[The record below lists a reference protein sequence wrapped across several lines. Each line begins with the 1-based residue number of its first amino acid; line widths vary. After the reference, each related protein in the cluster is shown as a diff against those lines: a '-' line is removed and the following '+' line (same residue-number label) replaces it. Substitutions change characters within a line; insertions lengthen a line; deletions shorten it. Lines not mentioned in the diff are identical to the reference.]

1 MRAPVEYV
9 TAAYRMLDLPK
20 GPTSEKQ
27 VRGALAATRLMGE
40 TPLAPPA
47 PKGWPDTSE
56 AWSGPD
62 AVLTRVEWAQRVGQ
76 AMPAGI
82 DATAIAEMG
91 MGPLVQPETKTV
103 MARAASQS
111 DALAF
116 LIASPEFQ
124 RR

>member
-1 MRAPVEYV
+1 
-9 TAAYRMLDLPK
+9 
-20 GPTSEKQ
+20 
-27 VRGALAATRLMGE
+27 MGE

-76 AMPAGI
+76 SMPPGI
-82 DATAIAEMG
+82 DSAAIAEMG
-91 MGPLVQPETKTV
+91 MGPLLAPETRTV
-103 MARAASQS
+103 MARAESQS
-111 DALAF
+111 DALAL